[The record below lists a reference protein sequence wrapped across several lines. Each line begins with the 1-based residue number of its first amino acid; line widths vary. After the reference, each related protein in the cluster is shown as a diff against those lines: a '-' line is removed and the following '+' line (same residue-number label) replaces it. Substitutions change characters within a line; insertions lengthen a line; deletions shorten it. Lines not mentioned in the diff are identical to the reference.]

1 MLHLI
6 SRFQEIS
13 AGRVKEIRN
22 VVVDPVSTYLNDPAE
37 SKANTAEECQRV
49 WRERIQTLIQLFW
62 WEDLSVHL
70 YEQTFPYRTP
80 PVRFL
85 PPIESSADISSYKF
99 KDSKN
104 HFQWSRYLSRENISF
119 ALMERGLGSRYS
131 PYTTI
136 VRQVGLNTANEP
148 GWSGRG
154 NHVAFQQREEVPL
167 VDFASDHAI
176 ELRRSLVQ
184 SRTKQRWSHRRQ
196 KSCS

>member
-6 SRFQEIS
+6 SRFQEIN

-49 WRERIQTLIQLFW
+49 WRERIQTLIQLSW

-85 PPIESSADISSYKF
+85 SPIESSADISSYKF

-104 HFQWSRYLSRENISF
+104 HFQWSRYLSREKSIFSTSTGNLGAACTATKTGDEIWIVAGSNF
-119 ALMERGLGSRYS
+119 PFILRHLQNGHYELVGEAYVRGIMNGEALQEEDS
-131 PYTTI
+131 PGFTDI
-136 VRQVGLNTANEP
+136 ILE
-148 GWSGRG
+148 
-154 NHVAFQQREEVPL
+154 
-167 VDFASDHAI
+167 
-176 ELRRSLVQ
+176 
-184 SRTKQRWSHRRQ
+184 
-196 KSCS
+196 